1 MVDEIVSFS
10 DFVSMEY
17 GGKAKQITLP
27 PRCLPKEFKSK
38 EHTIAGAIESYQN
51 YVNHRFNG

>member
-1 MVDEIVSFS
+1 VIDEIVSFS

-27 PRCLPKEFKSK
+27 PVCLPKEFKSK
-38 EHTIAGAIESYQN
+38 ERTIAGVVESYRK
-51 YVNHRFNG
+51 YVEHRF